1 MKTIDVSTWVRNF
14 AVIVCLLAVALAGWT
29 AHENHTLIATNA
41 ELARWVTE
49 KVEGFEHELSA
60 LRRSDAEVMQA
71 LRTSGSRVADSLL
84 LRRVER

>member
-1 MKTIDVSTWVRNF
+1 MIDLNTLTRWLMF
-14 AVIVCLLAVALAGWT
+14 IVMLAALSIAGWVQY
-29 AHENHTLIATNA
+29 ENHTLIATNS

-49 KVEGFEHELSA
+49 KIEVLEHELSV

-84 LRRVER
+84 RRVEQ